1 MRVKPPPLLF
11 ATAQFNSS
19 PVSSMV
25 IVLLEGFFAL
35 QSMELKVLVFK
46 NILFLTST
54 KHCQKKAKKF
64 AFVPSMLG
72 TKLEFKVINS

>member
-25 IVLLEGFFAL
+25 IVLLEVFFAL
-35 QSMELKVLVFK
+35 QSMELKILVFK
-46 NILFLTST
+46 IFY
-54 KHCQKKAKKF
+54 F
-64 AFVPSMLG
+64 
-72 TKLEFKVINS
+72 